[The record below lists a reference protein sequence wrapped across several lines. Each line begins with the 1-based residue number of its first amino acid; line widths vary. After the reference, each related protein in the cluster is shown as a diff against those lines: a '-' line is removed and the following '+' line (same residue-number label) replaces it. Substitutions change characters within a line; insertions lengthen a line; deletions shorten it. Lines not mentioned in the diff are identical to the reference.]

1 MPTHYDTL
9 PDIAVGHHPL
19 YGIVAANP
27 KQLAPSEWMLRRLDF
42 HPVPDQPTLF
52 ALADQQR
59 DGHGRTLRAIA
70 TLRAAG
76 YLVDVDAGFDPALA
90 ADADLHFTRDTRMGP
105 DIAFVEHGRL
115 GIIAATGPPV
125 SEYEGRQRLEEHGWS
140 LDSRL
145 GVYTLPPATERS
157 EALTKVAA
165 ATVTM
170 SRSGLEVAVEPG
182 LAHDVV
188 ARHRR
193 ERQATHHGEHR
204 REPTSTGRVAITPRP
219 GRATSTSKAPAP
231 SPAAVQPVDPRMAFR
246 RTR

>member
-9 PDIAVGHHPL
+9 PDIAVGTHPL
-19 YGIVAANP
+19 HGIVAANP
-27 KQLAPSEWMLRRLDF
+27 KQLPATETVLRRLDF
-42 HPVPDQPTLF
+42 QSVPDQPTLF

-59 DGHGRTLRAIA
+59 DGHGRTLRAIEA
-70 TLRAAG
+70 LRAAG

-90 ADADLHFTRDTRMGP
+90 ADADLLFTRDPRMGP
-105 DIAFVEHGRL
+105 DVAFAEYGQL

-125 SEYEGRQRLEEHGWS
+125 SECEGRQRLEEHGWS

-145 GVYTLPPATERS
+145 GVYTLPPMTERS

-165 ATVTM
+165 ATVAM

-193 ERQATHHGEHR
+193 ENQATHHGEHR
-204 REPTSTGRVAITPRP
+204 RKPTSTGGLATTPRP
-219 GRATSTSKAPAP
+219 ARATSTSKGPVP
-231 SPAAVQPVDPRMAFR
+231 GPAAVQPVDPRIAFR

>member
-9 PDIAVGHHPL
+9 PDIAVGQHPL
-19 YGIVAANP
+19 HGIVAANP
-27 KQLAPSEWMLRRLDF
+27 KQLPAAQRVLRRLAF
-42 HPVPDQPTLF
+42 RPVPDQPTLF

-76 YLVDVDAGFDPALA
+76 YLINVDATFDPALA
-90 ADADLHFTRDTRMGP
+90 SENDRHFARDQRMGP
-105 DIAFVEHGRL
+105 DIAFVEHDRL
-115 GIIAATGPPV
+115 GIIAATGPPF
-125 SEYEGRQRLEEHGWS
+125 SEYEGRQHLEAHGWQ

-145 GVYTLPPATERS
+145 GVYALPPATQRS

-165 ATVTM
+165 ATVAM
-170 SRSGLEVAVEPG
+170 SRSDLQVAVEPG

-193 ERQATHHGEHR
+193 EKQSTHRH
-204 REPTSTGRVAITPRP
+204 EPPSTGRVATTPSP
-219 GRATSTSKAPAP
+219 ARATSTSKALAP
-231 SPAAVQPVDPRMAFR
+231 SPSAVQPVDPRIAFR